1 MTIVD
6 IANKIKKSGG
16 TLYLVGGA
24 LRDRLLGRD
33 TNDEDYCITGITA
46 DIFIKMFPEAKIRG
60 KSFEVFSL
68 MGKEFAMARTETKN
82 GVGHKEFN
90 IITNENMKGVHSL
103 DETISHRC
111 ADFN

>member
-60 KSFEVFSL
+60 KWLGQKLKMELVI
-68 MGKEFAMARTETKN
+68 KN
-82 GVGHKEFN
+82 L
-90 IITNENMKGVHSL
+90 I
-103 DETISHRC
+103 
-111 ADFN
+111 